1 MAFLTLE
8 DCKAQCRVLDDTED
22 ALLSALRDA
31 AEDTVIAQ
39 LNRDVF
45 PDALAL
51 ATAQA
56 ALPKTLGAGEAA
68 YQAALATAAKT
79 DDSTQAGFLVEIAHS
94 QRRMAGLKAARI
106 REGIVI
112 NPSILAA
119 MRLMLGHL
127 YANREA
133 VVTGVTTTELPL
145 GVDALVRPYRLVMMP

>member
-8 DCKAQCRVLDDTED
+8 DCKAQCRVLDDADD

-31 AEDTVIAQ
+31 AEDAVIAQ

-45 PDALAL
+45 PDAQAL
-51 ATAQA
+51 ASAQA
-56 ALPKTLGAGEAA
+56 ALPDTLGAAEAA
-68 YQAALATAAKT
+68 YQAALAAAAAM
-79 DDSTQAGFLVEIAHS
+79 DDRTKAGFLVDSAHS

-112 NPSILAA
+112 NASLLAA

-133 VVTGVTTTELPL
+133 VVTGVATTELPM

>member
-8 DCKAQCRVLDDTED
+8 DCKAQCRVLDDGDD

-51 ATAQA
+51 AGAQA
-56 ALPKTLGAGEAA
+56 ALPETLGAAETA
-68 YQAALATAAKT
+68 YQAAVAAAAATN
-79 DDSTQAGFLVEIAHS
+79 DSTKAGFLVEIAHS

-112 NPSILAA
+112 NASLLAA

-133 VVTGVTTTELPL
+133 VVTGVTTAELPL